1 MSYRPHITYDLFSKD
16 KFYADKK
23 DICFGYW
30 FTQLLPQDIVTFHC
44 EISKKLTSQEV
55 NHFVKFIKRLTNR
68 KKSFEVI
75 ELTET
80 IIKIK
85 IIRGENYVV
94 SRMWLT
100 LFRFLQEFPEV
111 VAQFYA
117 ERKSKH
123 TINDQIKI
131 FCDLNNGRAPKLD
144 YNNLQGHGIQIPFFD
159 KNKTPVSF
167 NTFKQ
172 RIKDENI
179 STVYGAFTE

>member
-16 KFYADKK
+16 KLYPNKK

-30 FTQLLPQDIVTFHC
+30 FSQLVPEDEVTFHC
-44 EISKKLTSQEV
+44 EISKKLTSEEV
-55 NHFVKFIKRLTNR
+55 SYFVKFIKRLTNR
-68 KKSFEVI
+68 RKCFEVI

-80 IIKIK
+80 LIKIK
-85 IIRGENYVV
+85 ILRGKSYVV

-131 FCDLNNGRAPKLD
+131 FFDLNNSRQPKLS

-159 KNKTPVSF
+159 KNKTPVDF
-167 NTFKQ
+167 NTFKK

-179 STVYGAFTE
+179 PTVYGAFVG